1 MPSTEALNVVLASV
15 AALWVV
21 LAAAAVVGRTRRIR
35 LMRRITALRRHLH
48 ELAIAGPPDPEQ
60 VRRAVRRVSPGDF
73 QALAAEGLPA
83 DALEAAAR
91 ALRHRLG
98 ETRMR
103 RTAGQRRGRNIW
115 RRVDALDVLAASGDE
130 RAYDLLDRWLH
141 SGSPQLAG
149 SAARLLTRLDNR
161 PAAALLVSALADD
174 AYSASR
180 LAAAFERMTVP
191 RADLLA
197 PLFDSRSATARF
209 WAARLSARLR
219 AHEWTERTRELAA
232 DPEPLVRRG
241 AVEALGRI
249 GDDSDASLLVGRFS
263 DASAMVRLHAARAA
277 AIISD
282 EGVADALTELLADRE
297 WVVRAAAREALT
309 RMGGA
314 GTAAVVRTLWHPDA
328 FAANSAA
335 EIFYRSGAADEAARR
350 ALRNAGS
357 AAVLDEILR
366 RFLEVG
372 NPHLREAF
380 LERLHPGEQERL
392 LHRLR
397 RAEEA
402 A

>member
-1 MPSTEALNVVLASV
+1 MVLSPS
-15 AALWVV
+15 AA
-21 LAAAAVVGRTRRIR
+21 T
-35 LMRRITALRRHLH
+35 
-48 ELAIAGPPDPEQ
+48 
-60 VRRAVRRVSPGDF
+60 
-73 QALAAEGLPA
+73 
-83 DALEAAAR
+83 
-91 ALRHRLG
+91 
-98 ETRMR
+98 
-103 RTAGQRRGRNIW
+103 
-115 RRVDALDVLAASGDE
+115 
-130 RAYDLLDRWLH
+130 
-141 SGSPQLAG
+141 GSP
-149 SAARLLTRLDNR
+149 
-161 PAAALLVSALADD
+161 
-174 AYSASR
+174 
-180 LAAAFERMTVP
+180 
-191 RADLLA
+191 
-197 PLFDSRSATARF
+197 
-209 WAARLSARLR
+209 LR
-219 AHEWTERTRELAA
+219 
-232 DPEPLVRRG
+232 
-241 AVEALGRI
+241 
-249 GDDSDASLLVGRFS
+249 
-263 DASAMVRLHAARAA
+263 
-277 AIISD
+277 ISD